1 MAIISPSILATDP
14 HTFRSQLERV
24 EPFAKRIQIDLS
36 DGAFTPTRTIQP
48 DAIYWPENLIVDLH
62 LMYSQPS
69 TVLDV
74 AMLLKPDLVI
84 LHAESQEEL
93 GDSFAKLKNAG
104 IKTGLAVLP
113 ATTIESV
120 ATMLSTVDH
129 LLIFAGTLGGFSD
142 HNYLKQLAKV
152 TTARSINP
160 NLEIGW
166 DGGANDTNV
175 KTLADGGVDVITV
188 GGYIQHSDTPQEAY
202 AILESLI

>member
-1 MAIISPSILATDP
+1 
-14 HTFRSQLERV
+14 
-24 EPFAKRIQIDLS
+24 
-36 DGAFTPTRTIQP
+36 
-48 DAIYWPENLIVDLH
+48 
-62 LMYSQPS
+62 
-69 TVLDV
+69 
-74 AMLLKPDLVI
+74 
-84 LHAESQEEL
+84 
-93 GDSFAKLKNAG
+93 
-104 IKTGLAVLP
+104 
-113 ATTIESV
+113 
-120 ATMLSTVDH
+120 MLSTVDH

-142 HNYLKQLAKV
+142 HNDLKQLAKV